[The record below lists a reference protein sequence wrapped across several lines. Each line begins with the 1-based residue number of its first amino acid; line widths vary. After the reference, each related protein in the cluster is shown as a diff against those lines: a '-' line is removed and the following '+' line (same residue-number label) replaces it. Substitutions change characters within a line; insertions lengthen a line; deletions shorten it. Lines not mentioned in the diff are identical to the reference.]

1 MARRKAKTATAER
14 TFACMAEEG
23 TPPTEAGLRAEL
35 RQMKVSALKRRAR
48 ESGVAELE
56 LDEADD
62 AADVRSKVVEL
73 IVEAEQGAPLARLR
87 SELERLR
94 PSALRQRAR
103 ELGVDV
109 EQGEP
114 DALVDLILAKMRQA
128 ATYLLILQACAAD
141 RT

>member
-1 MARRKAKTATAER
+1 
-14 TFACMAEEG
+14 MAEEG

-103 ELGVDV
+103 ELGVDAA
-109 EQGEP
+109 EEP

>member
-1 MARRKAKTATAER
+1 
-14 TFACMAEEG
+14 MAEEG

-62 AADVRSKVVEL
+62 AADVRSTVVEL
-73 IVEAEQGAPLARLR
+73 IVEAEQTAPLARLR
-87 SELERLR
+87 SELEGLR
-94 PSALRQRAR
+94 PGSLRQRAR
-103 ELGVDV
+103 ELGVDAA
-109 EQGEP
+109 EEEP

>member
-1 MARRKAKTATAER
+1 
-14 TFACMAEEG
+14 MAEEG

-87 SELERLR
+87 SELENLR

>member
-1 MARRKAKTATAER
+1 MVAVIDTSIYRRAA
-14 TFACMAEEG
+14 MAEEG

-48 ESGVAELE
+48 ESGVADLE

-62 AADVRSKVVEL
+62 ADDVRSKVVEL

-87 SELERLR
+87 SELENLR

>member
-1 MARRKAKTATAER
+1 
-14 TFACMAEEG
+14 MAEEG

-87 SELERLR
+87 SELENLR

-109 EQGEP
+109 EQQGEP
-114 DALVDLILAKMRQA
+114 DALVDLMLAKMRQA

>member
-1 MARRKAKTATAER
+1 
-14 TFACMAEEG
+14 MAEEG

-87 SELERLR
+87 PELENLR
-94 PSALRQRAR
+94 PNSLRQRAR
-103 ELGVDV
+103 ELGVDAA
-109 EQGEP
+109 EEP

-128 ATYLLILQACAAD
+128 ATYLLILQACAAG

>member
-1 MARRKAKTATAER
+1 M
-14 TFACMAEEG
+14 
-23 TPPTEAGLRAEL
+23 
-35 RQMKVSALKRRAR
+35 
-48 ESGVAELE
+48 AELE

-62 AADVRSKVVEL
+62 ADDVRSKVVEL

-87 SELERLR
+87 SELENLR

-109 EQGEP
+109 EQQVEP